1 MEPYKWLIVIETTRE
16 ENACFKFLIVHNT
29 SNLPLPHF
37 QNTMTLKT
45 TFQIEQLND
54 MSKLLKTNV
63 KLQYDS
69 DWMSLVLIKDSFEV
83 LNIF

>member
-1 MEPYKWLIVIETTRE
+1 
-16 ENACFKFLIVHNT
+16 
-29 SNLPLPHF
+29 
-37 QNTMTLKT
+37 MTLKT